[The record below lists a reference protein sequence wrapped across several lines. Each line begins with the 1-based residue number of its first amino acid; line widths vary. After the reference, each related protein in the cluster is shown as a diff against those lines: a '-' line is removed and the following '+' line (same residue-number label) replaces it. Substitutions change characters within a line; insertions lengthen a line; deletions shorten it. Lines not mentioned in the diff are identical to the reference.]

1 MAQFKAI
8 AAVSQN
14 GVIGKQGDLPWRI
27 PGELK
32 WFKKITMG
40 HIIVMGRKTWDSL
53 PGALPGRENWIL
65 SRSNLSSE
73 NCRTFNS
80 FKQIEKEAGDRTVFI
95 IGGGEIYSSFI
106 SKCEELFITEVQQFI
121 KDGDVFFP
129 TFKKQFECVE
139 NLEENEEFIL
149 GRWIKKKE
157 SNQINNR
164 AATADKQ

>member
-8 AAVSQN
+8 AAVSKN
-14 GVIGKQGDLPWRI
+14 GVIGKKGDLPWRI

-65 SRSNLSSE
+65 SRSNFSSN
-73 NCRTFNS
+73 NCLVFNS
-80 FKQIEKEAGDRTVFI
+80 FDQIEKEASDRTIFI

-106 SKCEELFITEVQQFI
+106 SKCEELFITEVLQI
-121 KDGDVFFP
+121 IDGGDVFFP
-129 TFKKQFECVE
+129 PFKNKFECVE
-139 NLEENEEFIL
+139 YLEENEQFNL
-149 GRWIKKKE
+149 GRWVRKRKK
-157 SNQINNR
+157 N
-164 AATADKQ
+164 

>member
-40 HIIVMGRKTWDSL
+40 HVIVMGRKTWDSL

-65 SRSNLSSE
+65 SRSKLSSE

-80 FKQIEKEAGDRTVFI
+80 FEEIEKEAGDRTVFI

-121 KDGDVFFP
+121 EDGDVFFP
-129 TFKKQFECVE
+129 TFRNQFEFVE
-139 NLEENEEFIL
+139 NLEENEQFIL
-149 GRWIKKKE
+149 GRWIREK
-157 SNQINNR
+157 
-164 AATADKQ
+164 